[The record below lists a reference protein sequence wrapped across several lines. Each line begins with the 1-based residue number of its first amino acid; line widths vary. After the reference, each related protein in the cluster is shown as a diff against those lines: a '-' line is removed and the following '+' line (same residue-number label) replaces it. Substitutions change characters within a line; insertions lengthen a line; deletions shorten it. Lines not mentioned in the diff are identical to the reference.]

1 MAQAREKML
10 QKLEQA
16 GQASSCY
23 VPQTST
29 ETRLLNRMTQDAV
42 AVRPTPGLFAAEE
55 LWQTL
60 NPAER
65 AIHVIRGE
73 STRRPGIAFCDVS
86 AALVHGIDA
95 PFHLLKC
102 MHIAQS
108 SATPTR
114 NTMAKTYHAIGNR
127 ATMKLENIKVTT
139 FWQSVLDC
147 ILALPFVEALAI
159 ADSTLKVS
167 GLDNREAFDKL
178 EAYVRDDV
186 QTEKLM
192 KVMESASP
200 LSDNAG
206 ESMARGM
213 MLKLGIEEPLLQVQL
228 NDPVERDRR
237 PIVDFAWE
245 DGEGGLALI
254 GELDGYQKS
263 QDERYMH
270 GRDAAQVLADE
281 RRRESRISAYG
292 VPIMRFSLEEALD
305 EDVFAALLRAF
316 HAALARDPPAI

>member
-1 MAQAREKML
+1 MAKAREEML
-10 QKLEQA
+10 RKLEQA

-23 VPQTST
+23 VPQSST

-42 AVRPTPGLFAAEE
+42 AVRPTPGLFSSNEH
-55 LWQTL
+55 WQSL

-65 AIHVIRGE
+65 AIHIIHGQ
-73 STRRPGIAFCDVS
+73 SARRPGIAFCDVS
-86 AALVHGIDA
+86 AALVHGIDV

-114 NTMAKTYHAIGNR
+114 NTRAKTYHAIGNR
-127 ATMKLENIKVTT
+127 TTIKLDDIKVTT
-139 FWQSVLDC
+139 FWQSVFDC

-159 ADSTLKVS
+159 ADSTLKIT
-167 GLDNREAFDKL
+167 GLESQEALDRL
-178 EAYVRDDV
+178 EAYVRGGV
-186 QTEKLM
+186 QTEKLT
-192 KVMESASP
+192 KVMNRANP

-206 ESMARGM
+206 ESMTRGM
-213 MLKLGIEEPLLQVQL
+213 MLKLGIEEPMLQVQI

-270 GRDAAQVLADE
+270 GRDTAQVLADE

-316 HAALARDPPAI
+316 HAPLARDPPAI